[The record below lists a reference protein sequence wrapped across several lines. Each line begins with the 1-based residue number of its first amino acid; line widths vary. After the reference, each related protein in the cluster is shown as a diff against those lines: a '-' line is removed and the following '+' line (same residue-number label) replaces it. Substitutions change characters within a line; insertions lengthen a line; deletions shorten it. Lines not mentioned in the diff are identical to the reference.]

1 MSYRGG
7 QRQKR
12 GTNSNNSSGS
22 FRQSASDSWRS
33 KEQNTLPVSTKFTA
47 NRVQRNPPPATD
59 EFSNLTL
66 VSRNWDTSDAGLRNR
81 ETQVA
86 FFAHILEK
94 LEDCRESE
102 KLDDGSDKVGTSTST
117 SIPTT
122 TATKKDA
129 RREMDSILSKLR
141 KLREGVLSL
150 GQIDAFAIQVYEK
163 SVHVCLE
170 AENYAELIK
179 SLNQLVSVF
188 YPTVVVVDSGE
199 SGKTVG
205 QHRGEMT
212 ALLLLYMICYIPSAG
227 GKRITDPVFET
238 RQVMKVVASLPD
250 DVQQDRHVVNVLKM
264 QRALLDN
271 VNYFMF
277 RRAWNELNKWER
289 IIAKHIVPFVEFRA
303 MEILTK
309 TYFTIPQ
316 TMLERYS
323 MFSIGLLDAEQEMT
337 IRLKQRF
344 GSEYNQRVVNGIV
357 HLRVP
362 KRK

>member
-33 KEQNTLPVSTKFTA
+33 DAQYTLPVSTKFTA

-81 ETQVA
+81 ETQVS

-94 LEDCRESE
+94 LEDCRELE
-102 KLDDGSDKVGTSTST
+102 RLDDGSNKVAPSTSTST

-129 RREMDSILSKLR
+129 RGAMDAILSKLR

-188 YPTVVVVDSGE
+188 YPSVDVVATGE
-199 SGKTVG
+199 SGWV
-205 QHRGEMT
+205 
-212 ALLLLYMICYIPSAG
+212 SNG
-227 GKRITDPVFET
+227 GVF
-238 RQVMKVVASLPD
+238 
-250 DVQQDRHVVNVLKM
+250 
-264 QRALLDN
+264 
-271 VNYFMF
+271 F
-277 RRAWNELNKWER
+277 
-289 IIAKHIVPFVEFRA
+289 IIS
-303 MEILTK
+303 
-309 TYFTIPQ
+309 Y
-316 TMLERYS
+316 
-323 MFSIGLLDAEQEMT
+323 
-337 IRLKQRF
+337 
-344 GSEYNQRVVNGIV
+344 
-357 HLRVP
+357 
-362 KRK
+362 